1 MNVEVAQASLL
12 GGRRINQDR
21 AAYARSDGSLL
32 LVLADGM
39 GGTPRGE
46 VAAQRAVDRL
56 LAAFRAAAAPRL
68 ADPAEFFRQAM
79 TAAHED
85 IQAYAREHLLWN
97 PPGTTCVACLVQE
110 GTAYWAHA
118 GDSRCYL
125 LREGSVVARTRDH
138 SLVQELLD
146 QGVLPAA
153 DPMLLAERGV
163 LTNCLGGWEAPY
175 VEIGAPVALR
185 SGDVVLLCSDGLW
198 GQLPEEEFAAAL
210 CDYPLEEAVAA
221 VAQAAEMEGGAASDN
236 VTLLAAR
243 WLG

>member
-1 MNVEVAQASLL
+1 MNVEVAHASLL

-21 AAYARSDGSLL
+21 AAYALSEGALL

-46 VAAQRAVDRL
+46 VAAQRAVERL
-56 LAAFRAAAAPRL
+56 LTDFRAAAAPRL
-68 ADPAEFFRQAM
+68 SDPAEFFRRAI

-85 IQAYAREHLLWN
+85 IQAYAREHLLGN

-110 GTAYWAHA
+110 GTACWAHA

-125 LREGSVVARTRDH
+125 LRAGAVVARTRDH
-138 SLVQELLD
+138 SLVQELFD

-153 DPMLLAERGV
+153 DSLLLAERAV
-163 LTNCLGGWEAPY
+163 LTNCLGGWETPY
-175 VEIGAPVALR
+175 VEIGAPVALQR
-185 SGDVVLLCSDGLW
+185 GDVVLLCSDGLW

-210 CDYPLEEAVAA
+210 CHYPLKEAVAA
-221 VAQAAEMEGGAASDN
+221 VAQAAEVEGGAASDN

>member
-1 MNVEVAQASLL
+1 MNVEVAQASRL

-21 AAYARSDGSLL
+21 AAYARSDTSLL

-39 GGTPRGE
+39 GGMPRGE
-46 VAAQRAVDRL
+46 VAAQHAVDRL
-56 LAAFRAAAAPRL
+56 LAAFRAAAQPRL
-68 ADPAEFFRQAM
+68 ADPAGFFRQAM

-85 IQAYAREHLLWN
+85 IQAYAREHLLGN
-97 PPGTTCVACLVQE
+97 PPGTTCVACLLQE
-110 GTAYWAHA
+110 GTARWAHV

-125 LREGSVVARTRDH
+125 LRKGSVVARTRDH

-146 QGVLPAA
+146 QGLLPAV
-153 DPMLLAERGV
+153 DPLHFVERGV
-163 LTNCLGGWEAPY
+163 LTNCLGGWETPS
-175 VEIGAPVALR
+175 VEIGPPLSLQ

-198 GQLPEEEFAAAL
+198 GQLAEAEFAAAL
-210 CDYPLEEAVAA
+210 CDDPLEQAVAA
-221 VAQAAEMEGGAASDN
+221 LAQAAEWEGGAASDN